1 VFRKFAEPE
10 AIAATNELTR
20 ISLDPVT
27 LELRPEKSLRRSKAT
42 ETEDPT
48 AAEYPKARSL
58 FV

>member
-1 VFRKFAEPE
+1 MLRKLAVPL
-10 AIAATNELTR
+10 AIAATTELRR

-27 LELRPEKSLRRSKAT
+27 LRVIPENNFLKRRAT

-58 FV
+58 LV